1 MMKRRRPEELEP
13 HECWQCDCGKVYKK
27 TSVHSIGRHKERCV
41 LWLGANPQTRPS
53 LLEEIERCIRI
64 TRTCTADNQHQISV
78 SVLLIN
84 NVFCSISAPSSRLNF
99 ESVFA
104 SVDHWGEL
112 SIGRFIIEPTLNA
125 IWIDSGGSSMLSLD
139 VKRDRHPWNK
149 VTKNTSRS
157 LRNLR

>member
-64 TRTCTADNQHQISV
+64 TRTS
-78 SVLLIN
+78 
-84 NVFCSISAPSSRLNF
+84 PSSRLNF